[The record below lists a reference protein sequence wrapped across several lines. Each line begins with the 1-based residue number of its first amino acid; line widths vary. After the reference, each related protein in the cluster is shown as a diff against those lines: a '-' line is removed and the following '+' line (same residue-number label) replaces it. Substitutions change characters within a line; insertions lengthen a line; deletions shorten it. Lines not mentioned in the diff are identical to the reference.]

1 MSCEEINDNEM
12 NYFTKI
18 NIFGNDGVGKTTLI
32 SCLEHFYDN
41 NFVLK
46 NNSFEGSS
54 KKDSFNNSPSIVEE
68 IKRFKCKINEKE
80 EIYFNIYET
89 NLNRYNIIQM
99 NLDTLL
105 IQTKCIIIMWDNNDP
120 DTFEN
125 VPKLVET
132 IESGI
137 KNMKFRNVPIFLIQ
151 NKSDL
156 EMNDSKRSKKSMK
169 SNNGENITKTIEN
182 FKKEYSNINHKKMS
196 LYDNEDFGNL
206 LLKIYGE
213 IKDNPDNKNNNE
225 VIDLVKYKYPF
236 INEDQNL
243 IDDEITITL
252 LGNLATGK
260 TSFIHNLKNENI
272 LDIKATI
279 AIESFTMVGEI
290 DNEKITINILD
301 TMGQEK
307 YKSLRKDVYKKAD
320 GFLIFF
326 DVTNKES
333 FNEIDN
339 FYNEIENNS
348 DSKEIILLGN
358 KIDENEKR
366 IVKKQDAKDKAEK
379 LKINY
384 YEICCLNGINI
395 IEVLNEITL
404 NSYNRFKR
412 KNDENFQNLPN
423 KRIIIERNDCFSCSF
438 CGK

>member
-1 MSCEEINDNEM
+1 
-12 NYFTKI
+12 
-18 NIFGNDGVGKTTLI
+18 
-32 SCLEHFYDN
+32 
-41 NFVLK
+41 
-46 NNSFEGSS
+46 
-54 KKDSFNNSPSIVEE
+54 
-68 IKRFKCKINEKE
+68 
-80 EIYFNIYET
+80 
-89 NLNRYNIIQM
+89 
-99 NLDTLL
+99 
-105 IQTKCIIIMWDNNDP
+105 
-120 DTFEN
+120 
-125 VPKLVET
+125 
-132 IESGI
+132 
-137 KNMKFRNVPIFLIQ
+137 
-151 NKSDL
+151 
-156 EMNDSKRSKKSMK
+156 
-169 SNNGENITKTIEN
+169 
-182 FKKEYSNINHKKMS
+182 
-196 LYDNEDFGNL
+196 
-206 LLKIYGE
+206 
-213 IKDNPDNKNNNE
+213 
-225 VIDLVKYKYPF
+225 
-236 INEDQNL
+236 
-243 IDDEITITL
+243 
-252 LGNLATGK
+252 
-260 TSFIHNLKNENI
+260 
-272 LDIKATI
+272 
-279 AIESFTMVGEI
+279 MVGEI